1 MVKRNK
7 DNFTPVRN
15 GRVVIITADRGAYA
29 GDWKIT
35 HEDDVHDQ
43 YRVKNTVT
51 GETMEIYQAHTR
63 VNVRSTVD
71 AMAERRE
78 KAKQIGMHAR
88 R

>member
-1 MVKRNK
+1 MAKRNK

-15 GRVVIITADRGAYA
+15 GRVVIITADRGAYS

-35 HEDDVHDQ
+35 HEDDAHKQ
-43 YRVKNTVT
+43 YRVKNLDS
-51 GETMEIYQAHTR
+51 GEVMEIYQAHTR

-71 AMAERRE
+71 AMVERRE
-78 KAKQIGMHAR
+78 KAKQIGMHVR